1 MLDKV
6 YTLADVVEVDYQIPG
21 CAPTGDIIF
30 TTLSGLLAGRFH
42 GFERDRIKFD

>member
-21 CAPTGDIIF
+21 CPPSGE
-30 TTLSGLLAGRFH
+30 TLWRSLQALLAGTP
-42 GFERDRIKFD
+42 GELPYDLIKYD